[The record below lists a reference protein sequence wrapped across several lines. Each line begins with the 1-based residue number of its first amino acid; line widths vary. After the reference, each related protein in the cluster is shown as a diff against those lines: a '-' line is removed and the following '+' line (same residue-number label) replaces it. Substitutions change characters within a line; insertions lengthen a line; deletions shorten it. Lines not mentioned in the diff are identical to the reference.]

1 MELSNVLSEVYD
13 ILNIL
18 GNDYISKIPKSLFE
32 YIKYER
38 NDRKIN
44 NFDIEKNIDEQD
56 LSIEA
61 IEFISYLNLQYWSNE
76 EQKME
81 LIKKY
86 KENELN
92 YEKMLKEK
100 YNYNNILKNET
111 TKEVVIKEQLV
122 EIKKDNII
130 LKIINKIK
138 DIFRRNKNG

>member
-1 MELSNVLSEVYD
+1 MELSNVLSEAYD